1 MTSGTPSKNTDS
13 VAGDITWRDGNV
25 PFSPHFGDV
34 YFSPKDGL
42 AEARYVFL
50 DGNNLPAAWQ
60 TRDNFTIGETG
71 FGTGLNFLAAW
82 QCWARDPKR
91 SKRLHFVTVEKYP
104 LSRDDMICAHQ
115 SWPELSDFSHQL
127 VDIWPKETVLPG
139 AHRFILGDGAISLT
153 VLIGDA
159 TDCFGDYDG
168 TVDCWFL
175 DGFTPSRNA
184 DMWQP
189 KLFDAL
195 ASASNDD
202 GATLATFSSARIA
215 RDGLKDAGFTVSKRR
230 GFNHKRDMIIATLP
244 ATTPPEAG
252 LKIADEPWFVLP
264 KARPPR
270 SVAVIGAGM
279 AGATCA
285 QALLQRGCDVHLF
298 EKNTHTASAASGN
311 AVAMLEPYL
320 TVDNAIM
327 GRFYEA
333 GFRFSHHMIKR
344 LAEAGLV
351 DADFCG
357 VLSMVTD
364 PRTQER
370 QNGLMARL
378 PDKPDLVKALN
389 RDEASAA
396 FGLPLPAGGL
406 FYPNAGWVNPPSFV
420 NAMSDGITIH
430 LSKEIVTISD
440 DTSGKV
446 LTSRD
451 GAQHG
456 PFDAVIIAGATE
468 TGQLSQTAWLSAHMQ
483 PVRGQISTFPQS
495 LVRDVHGQDHIHCVL
510 SHTGYITPA
519 RKGVHVFGAT
529 FARDDTQTDL
539 RESDHAVNIAQL
551 AGVLPDMAKMLSPG
565 DLGGRAALRT
575 VTTDHLPIVGPAPDY
590 DAFLSAYPDLDK
602 GKNYARYF
610 NAPYH
615 KDVYI
620 CTGFGARGLIAAPL
634 AAEILAS
641 EICAMPLPLEKQL
654 MHAIHPARF
663 IIRGLKRRQI
673 TA

>member
-1 MTSGTPSKNTDS
+1 
-13 VAGDITWRDGNV
+13 
-25 PFSPHFGDV
+25 
-34 YFSPKDGL
+34 
-42 AEARYVFL
+42 
-50 DGNNLPAAWQ
+50 
-60 TRDNFTIGETG
+60 
-71 FGTGLNFLAAW
+71 
-82 QCWARDPKR
+82 
-91 SKRLHFVTVEKYP
+91 
-104 LSRDDMICAHQ
+104 
-115 SWPELSDFSHQL
+115 
-127 VDIWPKETVLPG
+127 
-139 AHRFILGDGAISLT
+139 
-153 VLIGDA
+153 
-159 TDCFGDYDG
+159 
-168 TVDCWFL
+168 
-175 DGFTPSRNA
+175 
-184 DMWQP
+184 
-189 KLFDAL
+189 
-195 ASASNDD
+195 
-202 GATLATFSSARIA
+202 
-215 RDGLKDAGFTVSKRR
+215 
-230 GFNHKRDMIIATLP
+230 
-244 ATTPPEAG
+244 
-252 LKIADEPWFVLP
+252 
-264 KARPPR
+264 
-270 SVAVIGAGM
+270 
-279 AGATCA
+279 
-285 QALLQRGCDVHLF
+285 
-298 EKNTHTASAASGN
+298 
-311 AVAMLEPYL
+311 
-320 TVDNAIM
+320 
-327 GRFYEA
+327 
-333 GFRFSHHMIKR
+333 
-344 LAEAGLV
+344 
-351 DADFCG
+351 
-357 VLSMVTD
+357 
-364 PRTQER
+364 
-370 QNGLMARL
+370 
-378 PDKPDLVKALN
+378 
-389 RDEASAA
+389 
-396 FGLPLPAGGL
+396 
-406 FYPNAGWVNPPSFV
+406 
-420 NAMSDGITIH
+420 MSDGITIH
-430 LSKEIVTISD
+430 LSTEIVTISD

-510 SHTGYITPA
+510 SHKGYITPA

-551 AGVLPDMAKMLSPG
+551 ADVLPDMAKMLSPG

-663 IIRGLKRRQI
+663 IIRGLKRRKI